1 MRIVS
6 AQNMQRSA
14 ALLVILLSYT
24 NFNQL
29 GMMGTS
35 VLYSSGDNGVA
46 GIGDQCLN
54 SDGLSFLF
62 LLTLLVLIGYFR
74 GSLWIRNDI

>member
-1 MRIVS
+1 M
-6 AQNMQRSA
+6 
-14 ALLVILLSYT
+14 

-46 GIGDQCLN
+46 GGGDQCLN
-54 SDGLSFLF
+54 NDGLSLF
-62 LLTLLVLIGYFR
+62 LLTLLILIGYFR
-74 GSLWIRNDI
+74 GSL

>member
-1 MRIVS
+1 MLPLNTRIVS

-14 ALLVILLSYT
+14 APVRCHTSLSDM

-35 VLYSSGDNGVA
+35 VLYSSGDDGVA
-46 GIGDQCLN
+46 GGNGLCIDSQ
-54 SDGLSFLF
+54 GLSIFISF
-62 LLTLLVLIGYFR
+62 KFIYFDRVL
-74 GSLWIRNDI
+74 

>member
-1 MRIVS
+1 M
-6 AQNMQRSA
+6 
-14 ALLVILLSYT
+14 

-46 GIGDQCLN
+46 GGNGLCLN
-54 SDGLSFLF
+54 SQGLSIFISSNF
-62 LLTLLVLIGYFR
+62 AYFD
-74 GSLWIRNDI
+74 WVF